1 MSRAD
6 PGYTD
11 ENKLCTPIVGPLVL
25 SRQRVRLRE
34 GGGRNLLPNRPILGT
49 SKVAVA
55 EESPAESTHTAS
67 ENEKRKSD

>member
-1 MSRAD
+1 MYSNSGSFGFIQTKSETER
-6 PGYTD
+6 
-11 ENKLCTPIVGPLVL
+11 
-25 SRQRVRLRE
+25 R
-34 GGGRNLLPNRPILGT
+34 GGRNLLPNRPILGT